1 MVVRKA
7 SPKET
12 AEWLGN
18 GLIMPGRKRAAVI
31 PREANKEALADE
43 PNNIPVSDPDIDC
56 EMNYEPR
63 PETAQDQQNEILET
77 AYYAKMLSEKRK
89 K

>member
-1 MVVRKA
+1 MAVRKA

-18 GLIMPGRKRAAVI
+18 GLVMPGRKQASPT
-31 PREANKEALADE
+31 PREADNEVLANST
-43 PNNIPVSDPDIDC
+43 NNIPISELDIDC
-56 EMNYEPR
+56 EMNYQPR

-77 AYYAKMLSEKRK
+77 AYYAKMRSEKRK

>member
-1 MVVRKA
+1 MAVRKA

-18 GLIMPGRKRAAVI
+18 GLVMPGRKQAIVT
-31 PREANKEALADE
+31 PCEANKEVLADIT
-43 PNNIPVSDPDIDC
+43 NNIPISEMDIDC
-56 EMNYEPR
+56 EMNYQPR
-63 PETAQDQQNEILET
+63 PETAQNEQNEILET
-77 AYYAKMLSEKRK
+77 AYYAKMRSEKRK

>member
-1 MVVRKA
+1 MAVRKA

-18 GLIMPGRKRAAVI
+18 GLIMPGRKRAAVTSQ
-31 PREANKEALADE
+31 EANKETIGDG
-43 PNNIPVSDPDIDC
+43 PNNIPISDLDIDC
-56 EMNYEPR
+56 ETNYEPR